1 MAPDT
6 LEGAALDICPMN
18 EAYSWKALPFNDIGG
33 TTVSNIPESSTIRS
47 LHSKKKTA
55 TPILRKI
62 REYRKLLEDKRIRA
76 RKWLKCEGRIIL
88 PFLYVN
94 MCFWFH
100 IQEASTAQCVILHYG

>member
-47 LHSKKKTA
+47 LHSKKKNSNSDTE
-55 TPILRKI
+55 K
-62 REYRKLLEDKRIRA
+62 DKRIQ
-76 RKWLKCEGRIIL
+76 ETFGR
-88 PFLYVN
+88 
-94 MCFWFH
+94 
-100 IQEASTAQCVILHYG
+100 